1 MTDVASLKT
10 KILESKGNPNLDDVI
25 KCLGEL
31 ADLVEQLTY
40 TVKELIISK
49 K

>member
-1 MTDVASLKT
+1 MTNVASLKM
-10 KILESKGNPNLDDVI
+10 KILELKNDPNLDDVI
-25 KCLGEL
+25 KYLGEL
-31 ADLVEQLTY
+31 ADLVEELTY